1 MAITIS
7 GENNNDKILAQ
18 DGVIDQISGINIVG
32 LITSSHINVGSN
44 IQLGNAGIITATTF
58 NGNLTGNVN
67 STSPL
72 LLQTGGS
79 ERFRI
84 TGNNELGIAGANYGS
99 SGQVLTSGGSGSAV
113 SWTTIP
119 TQVTIANNA
128 DNRVIT
134 GGSGVNLNG
143 ESNLTFDGSLL
154 TVSGNLILHSG
165 GATRTLQ
172 MGPSSAGIEYNVN
185 GTTTI
190 QGRTDAYPLA
200 FKTQSVERLRITSG
214 GNISIFKDLDVDGHT
229 NLDNVSIAGVT
240 TFTGNANFGSNGSI
254 TGAANFSLSSNKLR
268 VTGSDTVGI
277 ECQRAGNATIQ
288 CTDTSNSTDLQLR
301 ANASGGLVRTATNK
315 ALNLGTFQK
324 NRIQITNDGKVQI
337 GLPGS
342 STSLPGAVEVVN
354 IRAMTDGN
362 LCVRAIGSIS
372 STPSGSG
379 VGIDVLNDA
388 NNAVKDLALR
398 GSTVIFKG
406 ASAETLRIDTSGRAL
421 FSGTLGYGNMPFGGN
436 PSNAAIQIRC
446 TSKYNGIA
454 FGENAVSGA
463 IGLGGADTTTAMV
476 FTANAHPA
484 NLGGGTKD
492 IFEWWSG
499 NSGGGGPG
507 KYMTLDTGGHLALT
521 TGNLEFANGSGI
533 DFSAVPDGSR
543 SISTDGNKFDD
554 YEEGEFTP
562 YIRTNNNATEP
573 SYSHRVGLYTK
584 VGRLV
589 TWVVRITT
597 SGELSTGSGATEI
610 WGLPFAAVNWNVGD
624 WPGGANI
631 AYYNNLRGSYGTNP
645 RLLGP
650 YNNNSFV
657 RFHIFNNQNDTGYN
671 QYNHIFTNNTII
683 IASGQYFTST

>member
-1 MAITIS
+1 
-7 GENNNDKILAQ
+7 
-18 DGVIDQISGINIVG
+18 
-32 LITSSHINVGSN
+32 
-44 IQLGNAGIITATTF
+44 
-58 NGNLTGNVN
+58 
-67 STSPL
+67 
-72 LLQTGGS
+72 
-79 ERFRI
+79 
-84 TGNNELGIAGANYGS
+84 
-99 SGQVLTSGGSGSAV
+99 
-113 SWTTIP
+113 
-119 TQVTIANNA
+119 
-128 DNRVIT
+128 
-134 GGSGVNLNG
+134 
-143 ESNLTFDGSLL
+143 
-154 TVSGNLILHSG
+154 
-165 GATRTLQ
+165 
-172 MGPSSAGIEYNVN
+172 
-185 GTTTI
+185 
-190 QGRTDAYPLA
+190 
-200 FKTQSVERLRITSG
+200 
-214 GNISIFKDLDVDGHT
+214 
-229 NLDNVSIAGVT
+229 
-240 TFTGNANFGSNGSI
+240 
-254 TGAANFSLSSNKLR
+254 
-268 VTGSDTVGI
+268 
-277 ECQRAGNATIQ
+277 
-288 CTDTSNSTDLQLR
+288 
-301 ANASGGLVRTATNK
+301 
-315 ALNLGTFQK
+315 
-324 NRIQITNDGKVQI
+324 
-337 GLPGS
+337 
-342 STSLPGAVEVVN
+342 
-354 IRAMTDGN
+354 MTDGN